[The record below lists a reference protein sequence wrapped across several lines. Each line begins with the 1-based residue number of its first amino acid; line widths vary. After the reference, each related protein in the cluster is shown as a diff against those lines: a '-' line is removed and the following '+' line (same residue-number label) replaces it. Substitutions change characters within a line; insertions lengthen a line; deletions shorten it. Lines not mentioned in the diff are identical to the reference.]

1 MYSQTE
7 DTQYIYDLL
16 TAYALTQTQGANV
29 VQPYLP
35 QIEEAKNKFFKT
47 LSLYVG
53 GMDETTTPE
62 QILAA
67 TVETRS
73 VKLTVFYYSYQSL
86 IDTVMQRT
94 AYIAKTRRDKETKA
108 HLLDVVA
115 LTADDTSIFAP
126 FAVDAASAALGALE
140 AFTKQ
145 VQNAFLYLATSGI
158 PAVELKTY
166 NKGDKMYYSGHPY
179 ELTGADTAEVTD
191 TANVD
196 LAVWTALPDYTYTDD
211 KVEFVTITPE
221 WVNQAFLPV
230 VDSSLFE
237 ALVAYMMHKWFVIVF
252 PEEAAYYYQ
261 EYERNY
267 RRVITAANSTN
278 RPLQRTHRWF

>member
-16 TAYALTQTQGANV
+16 TAYALSQTEGVNV

-35 QIEEAKNKFFKT
+35 QIEEAKNKFFKS

-53 GMDETTTPE
+53 GLNEDTTPE
-62 QILAA
+62 QIAAA
-67 TVETRS
+67 TVETRQ
-73 VKLTVFYYSYQSL
+73 VKLTIFYYSYQTL
-86 IDTVMQRT
+86 INTVMQRT
-94 AYIAKTRRDKETKA
+94 AYIAKTRRDKDTKA

-115 LTADDTSIFAP
+115 LTSDDTSIFAP
-126 FAVDAASAALGALE
+126 FAIDAAGACLGALE

-158 PAVELKTY
+158 LPVEAKTY
-166 NKGDKMYYSGHPY
+166 EKGDKMYYSGHVY
-179 ELTGADTAEVTD
+179 EL
-191 TANVD
+191 NVD
-196 LAVWTALPDYTYTDD
+196 NEDVADISDVDLTSWTLLPDYTYTDD
-211 KVEFVTITPE
+211 KVEFITLTPE
-221 WVNQAFLPV
+221 WVNTSFLPV

-237 ALVAYMMHKWFVIVF
+237 ALVSYMMHKWFVIVF

-278 RPLQRTHRWF
+278 RPLNRSYRWF